1 MGIKG
6 GDLVAR
12 CHCRT
17 RWRIDNR
24 QNRLR
29 GGYWKGA
36 AKRNV
41 EGGKAWPTIPQRA
54 VLLTSIEEDSNS
66 APEHG
71 FPSCFVPNH
80 VGSSE
85 SGCKVEPSSVPQRCS
100 LRGERE
106 SADVGTEHSEGKV
119 AARRPRSWIDLPPQ

>member
-54 VLLTSIEEDSNS
+54 VLLTSIEEDSTS
-66 APEHG
+66 APSKELAAELPAIRPG
-71 FPSCFVPNH
+71 RTRR
-80 VGSSE
+80 SSYKRE
-85 SGCKVEPSSVPQRCS
+85 KHWLPQLKLQNPLCS
-100 LRGERE
+100 PAL
-106 SADVGTEHSEGKV
+106 S
-119 AARRPRSWIDLPPQ
+119 RRKKSRKL